1 MRSKKLSG
9 GKRKYS
15 SFNNQ
20 HSRVYNK
27 NAKSNNLNNI
37 TKVKLPKKPS
47 FAAKLAA
54 FMLEGVQNEIFI
66 SKTGGFSGKHHQ
78 VFGVLPFLHMNI
90 TEKQFMGLVNNNH
103 SILGS
108 NLTKLCKKQNLNK
121 SLKKVKFN
129 CQKQSNSGIV
139 ALNMGLVDSINN
151 RYNIRKNGRKR
162 TEEILSIQS
171 WQHHNNKGQIPAK
184 SLNWGK

>member
-15 SFNNQ
+15 SFNNR
-20 HSRVYNK
+20 HARVYNK
-27 NAKSNNLNNI
+27 NAKSNNVSNMK
-37 TKVKLPKKPS
+37 KVKLPKNPS

-54 FMLEGVQNEIFI
+54 FMLEGVHDEIFI

-90 TEKQFMGLVNNNH
+90 TEKQFMDLINSNH
-103 SILGS
+103 GVLGS
-108 NLTKLCKKQNLNK
+108 NLTKLCNKKSLNK

-139 ALNMGLVDSINN
+139 ALNMAIIDSINN
-151 RYNIRKNGRKR
+151 RYNMRKNGKRR
-162 TEEILSIQS
+162 TEEILSIQH
-171 WQHHNNKGQIPAK
+171 WQHHNNNEQIPKK
-184 SLNWGK
+184 SLDWGK